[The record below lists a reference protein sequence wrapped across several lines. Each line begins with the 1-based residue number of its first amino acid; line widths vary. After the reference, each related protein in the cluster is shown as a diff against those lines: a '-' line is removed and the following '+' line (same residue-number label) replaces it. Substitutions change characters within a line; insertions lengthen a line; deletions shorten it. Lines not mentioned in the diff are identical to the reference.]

1 MRLIAIG
8 LDGQDAELVADRCW
22 QAGAVGLWEVDAAT
36 LRAGVDDVDAATFV
50 TSLAD
55 LGPVDVTEREAVELA
70 GQWSVVS
77 IAGRD
82 LDLWVP
88 PTVFGDGHHPTTS
101 ACLDLLPSVVG
112 PGATVL
118 DVGCGAGALSI
129 AAAVLGGV
137 VTAIDLDAEALAAT
151 DDNASRNDVAVTT
164 SSARLAE
171 VAGPFDAV
179 VANMTTGSL
188 GPLVPDLRRCTT
200 ADGARVLSG
209 MLEDQW
215 PPVCEAMGGS
225 VRDVRVVDG
234 WVTAVV
240 DGAGKARPG

>member
-50 TSLAD
+50 TALAD

-70 GQWSVVS
+70 GRWSVVS
-77 IAGRD
+77 IGGRD
-82 LDLWVP
+82 IDLWVP

-112 PGATVL
+112 SGARVL
-118 DVGCGAGALSI
+118 DVGCGAGALSV
-129 AAAVLGGV
+129 AAAVLGGA
-137 VTAIDLDAEALAAT
+137 VTAIDVDPEALTAT
-151 DDNASRNDVAVTT
+151 ADNASRNGVSVLTSAVP
-164 SSARLAE
+164 LGG
-171 VAGPFDAV
+171 VVGPFDVV
-179 VANMTTGSL
+179 VANLTTGSL
-188 GPLVPDLRRCTT
+188 RPLVPDLRRCT
-200 ADGARVLSG
+200 AGGGSMVLSG

-215 PPVCEAMGGS
+215 PRVREAAGGQ
-225 VRDVRVVDG
+225 VRDVRTVEG
-234 WVTAVV
+234 WVTAIVQ
-240 DGAGKARPG
+240 P

>member
-1 MRLIAIG
+1 MRLIAIE

-50 TSLAD
+50 TVLAD
-55 LGPVDVTEREAVELA
+55 LAPVDVTEREAVELA
-70 GQWSVVS
+70 GRWSVVS
-77 IAGRD
+77 IAGRN

-118 DVGCGAGALSI
+118 DVGCGAGALSV
-129 AAAVLGGV
+129 AAAALGGI
-137 VTAIDLDAEALAAT
+137 VTAIDVDPEALQAT
-151 DDNASRNDVAVTT
+151 TENASRNDVSVLT
-164 SSARLAE
+164 SPVPLAD
-171 VAGPFDAV
+171 VAGPFDVV
-179 VANMTTGSL
+179 VANMTTGAL
-188 GPLVPDLRRCTT
+188 RPLVPDLRRC
-200 ADGARVLSG
+200 AAAGAAIVLSG

-215 PPVCEAMGGS
+215 PPVCVAVGGS
-225 VRDVRVVDG
+225 VRDVRTVDG

-240 DGAGKARPG
+240 DVTATPAAG